1 VPSGRGMDVMMP
13 NVCTR
18 PGVHQFRQEPSRS
31 GPVQCGIYL
40 DWDRTT
46 AKILQT
52 GLGLVWTGPHC
63 LIQLRNQLQMCVAYI
78 HGVSVWGLYDVR
90 VDELCMMKRSMRSKD
105 VFQDTK

>member
-1 VPSGRGMDVMMP
+1 VLPNLSAALPG

-18 PGVHQFRQEPSRS
+18 PGVHQSRPEPSRS
-31 GPVQCGIYL
+31 GPVQCGILL
-40 DWDRTT
+40 DWDCTS

-52 GLGLVWTGPHC
+52 SLGLVWTGPHC

-78 HGVSVWGLYDVR
+78 NGVSGWALYDVR
-90 VDELCMMKRSMRSKD
+90 VYELCMMKRCMRSKD